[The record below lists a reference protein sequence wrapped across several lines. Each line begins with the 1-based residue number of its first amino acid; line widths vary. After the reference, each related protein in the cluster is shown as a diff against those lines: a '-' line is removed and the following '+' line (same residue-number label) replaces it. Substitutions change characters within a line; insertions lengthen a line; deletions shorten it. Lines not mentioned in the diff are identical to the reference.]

1 MENYSVYEDMA
12 NRTGGDIYIGVVG
25 PVRTGK
31 STFIKR
37 FMQNLVIP
45 NAEESQ
51 RSVMTD
57 ELPQSANGKTV
68 MTTEPKFVPSK
79 AANIT
84 VAKGAQASV
93 RLVDCV
99 GYAVDGAV
107 GFEEDGKPRRISTPW
122 QEEPMPFEK
131 AAELGTEKVIKEH
144 STIGVLVTTDGS
156 VTDIER
162 KAYVPAEERTV
173 AQLKSLQKPFVIV
186 LNCKDAQKS
195 EKLRAALEEKYAAP
209 VVAVNVEKME
219 ESEIMQILQKVLLE
233 FPVTRIDVKLP
244 LWLQTLPEN
253 NFAIT
258 ALLSA
263 VKARAPQIKK
273 MRDLS
278 AMEEMF
284 EENAP
289 FVNPHELQMDLGNGS
304 ATIEISPMP
313 DLYYKVLSAQCGENL
328 QDDVT
333 LMRYVCELSA
343 KKARCEKV
351 ESALEEAERTGYGI
365 VEPTENDYTLA
376 KPQLVK
382 RSAGYGAQFR
392 AKATGYH
399 IVKVEVTGEV
409 SPIIGTKQQGEEFIG
424 ETVTAYENDDGS
436 VWETNIFGKSLKT
449 LVKDELSGKGNA
461 MPPELRRKLRRVTTR
476 IVNEGKSNL
485 FCFLF

>member
-37 FMQNLVIP
+37 FMQTLVIP
-45 NAEESQ
+45 AAVEAE
-51 RSVMTD
+51 RNVMID
-57 ELPQSANGKTV
+57 ELPQSAGGKTV

-79 AANIT
+79 AAKIA
-84 VAKGAQASV
+84 VAKGAKASV

-99 GYAVDGAV
+99 GFAVDGAT
-107 GFEEDGKPRRISTPW
+107 GFEEDGKPRYISTPW

-131 AAELGTEKVIKEH
+131 AAEFGTEKVIKEH

-162 KAYVPAEERTV
+162 KAYVAAEERTV
-173 AQLKSLQKPFVIV
+173 SQLKALQKPFVIV
-186 LNCKDAQKS
+186 LNCKEPQKS
-195 EKLRAALEEKYAAP
+195 EKLRVSLEEKYEAP
-209 VVAVNVEKME
+209 VVALNAEKME
-219 ESEIMQILQKVLLE
+219 ETEILQVLQKVLLE
-233 FPVTRIDVKLP
+233 FPVTRIDIRLP
-244 LWLQTLPEN
+244 LWLQSFPED
-253 NFAIT
+253 NFAV
-258 ALLSA
+258 AELLTA
-263 VKARAPQIKK
+263 VKTCAPKIKK
-273 MRDLS
+273 MRDLALLDTVFAES
-278 AMEEMF
+278 ASFYNPQEM
-284 EENAP
+284 
-289 FVNPHELQMDLGNGS
+289 QMDLGNGGATLSIS
-304 ATIEISPMP
+304 ATPE
-313 DLYYKVLSAQCGENL
+313 LYYKVLSAECGEDV
-328 QDDVT
+328 QDETT

-351 ESALEEAERTGYGI
+351 ENALEEAERTGYGI
-365 VEPTENDYTLA
+365 VEPTENDYALA

-382 RSAGYGAQFR
+382 RGAGYGAQFK

-399 IVKVEVTGEV
+399 IVKIEVTGEV
-409 SPIIGTKQQGEEFIG
+409 NPIIGTKQQSEEFIG
-424 ETVTAYENDDGS
+424 DTVSAYENDDGS
-436 VWETNIFGKSLKT
+436 VWDINIFGKSLKT

-461 MPPELRRKLRRVTTR
+461 MPIELRRKLRRITTR

>member
-37 FMQNLVIP
+37 FMQTLVIP
-45 NAEESQ
+45 AAKESE
-51 RSVMTD
+51 RSVMID

-79 AANIT
+79 AAKIM
-84 VAKGAQASV
+84 VAKGAEASV

-122 QEEPMPFEK
+122 QDEPMPFEK

-156 VTDIER
+156 VTEIDR
-162 KAYVPAEERTV
+162 KAYVSAEERTV
-173 AQLKSLQKPFVIV
+173 VQLKELKKPFVII
-186 LNCKDAQKS
+186 LNCKEPQKS
-195 EKLRAALEEKYAAP
+195 EKLRASLEEKYAAP
-209 VVAVNVEKME
+209 VVSVNVEKME
-219 ESEIMQILQKVLLE
+219 EAEIMQILQKVLLE
-233 FPVTRIDVKLP
+233 FPVTRIDVQLP
-244 LWLQTLPEN
+244 LWLQSLPEE

-258 ALLSA
+258 ELLSA
-263 VKARAPQIKK
+263 VKTSAPKIKK
-273 MRDLS
+273 MRDL
-278 AMEEMF
+278 AMLEEMF
-284 EENAP
+284 DENAA
-289 FVNPHELQMDLGNGS
+289 FCNPVEMQMDLGCGS
-304 ATIEISPMP
+304 ATFEIRPVP
-313 DLYYKVLSAQCGENL
+313 QLYYKVLSAECGEDL

-351 ESALEEAERTGYGI
+351 ENALEEAERTGYGI
-365 VEPTENDYTLA
+365 VEPTENDYALA

-382 RSAGYGAQFR
+382 RSAGYGAQFK

-399 IVKVEVTGEV
+399 IVKIEVTGEV
-409 SPIIGTKQQGEEFIG
+409 NPIIGTKQQGEEFIG
-424 ETVTAYENDDGS
+424 QTVTAYENDDGS
-436 VWETNIFGKSLKT
+436 VWDTNIFGKSLKM

-461 MPPELRRKLRRVTTR
+461 MPLELRRKLRRVTTR
-476 IVNEGKSNL
+476 IVNEGKNNL

>member
-37 FMQNLVIP
+37 FMQTLVIP

-144 STIGVLVTTDGS
+144 STIGVLLTTDGS

-244 LWLQTLPEN
+244 LWLQTLPED